1 MKKILFI
8 FIVLAFTNNVFAKD
22 KPQAG
27 IFIENH
33 DGMIVHGHPKPGIT
47 KQRYFFG
54 HRWDYRDFNNDGIK
68 DFLYSGTMRPHCS

>member
-1 MKKILFI
+1 MNKILVILFLLV
-8 FIVLAFTNNVFAKD
+8 FANHVFAKG

-47 KQRYFFG
+47 KQRYFFLI
-54 HRWDYRDFNNDGIK
+54 WKQNTYY
-68 DFLYSGTMRPHCS
+68 L